1 MYFLD
6 VLIIACFQFQFGVK
20 INLKKLDTL
29 VVINNQR
36 PSFSETAVEVSVWIN
51 NHNPLV
57 NVEVITYPYQI
68 STWVTLSSI

>member
-6 VLIIACFQFQFGVK
+6 VLILACFHFQFGVK

-36 PSFSETAVEVSVWIN
+36 PSFSETC
-51 NHNPLV
+51 
-57 NVEVITYPYQI
+57 
-68 STWVTLSSI
+68 